1 MNILVIPS
9 WYENMNNL
17 TLGSFFREQ
26 AESLANRGHNVYVLY
41 VDIIRFNEIN
51 RMVKTSKIHTYKK
64 NGLSIY
70 RIKKI
75 KMPKIKEKYVYNMV
89 KNGIEDLYLKFI
101 FNKVKIDVMH
111 AHSFIWGGSAG
122 VDLGKKYD
130 IPVMVTEHY
139 TGYSRN
145 LFTEDEKE
153 IITRTINC
161 ADKVIAVS
169 TGLRND
175 LLKYT
180 QKSIDIIPNMVD
192 NDLFNLSNSS
202 YNESK
207 SKFIFL
213 SVCYLMYKKGIDIL
227 LRAFSQAFK
236 QDETAE
242 LIIAGDGEEKKNL
255 LKICN
260 DLNIEDK
267 VKFIGAIDRK
277 EVAKQMRLCNC
288 FVLPSRHETFG
299 VVYIEALAAGKPIIG
314 TDTDAIF
321 DIVDCSNGIVVKKE
335 SVDELAKAMI
345 YIKNNY
351 RNYNQK
357 KISESCI
364 EKFGKQSIA
373 RRIESNLLEVV
384 EIKNNSD

>member
-41 VDIIRFNEIN
+41 VDIIRFNEVN
-51 RMVKTSKIHTYKK
+51 RMVKTCKINTYKK

-89 KNGIEDLYLKFI
+89 RSGIEDLYLKFI
-101 FNKVKIDVMH
+101 FNKVKIDVIH

-122 VDLGKKYD
+122 VDLGKKYH

-145 LFTEDEKE
+145 LFTEEEKE
-153 IITRTINC
+153 IITRTIDC

-180 QKSIDIIPNMVD
+180 QKNIDIIPNMVD
-192 NDLFNLSNSS
+192 SDLFNLNNSN
-202 YNESK
+202 YNESQ

-213 SVCYLMYKKGIDIL
+213 SVCYLMYKKGIDVL
-227 LRAFSQAFK
+227 LQAFSQAFK

-255 LKICN
+255 LNICK

-299 VVYIEALAAGKPIIG
+299 VVYIEALAAGRPIIG

-351 RNYNQK
+351 RNYNPQ

-364 EKFGKQSIA
+364 EKFGKHSIA
-373 RRIESNLLEVV
+373 RRIECNLLEAV